1 MLRHGTFFSLYLGM
15 KYLIICLLFVPLFS
29 FAQQKDKEVTE
40 FWRTEIKK
48 ALTDKKHQQVPYTV
62 IPDSA
67 TAVAVAEPILFK
79 VYGKDEI
86 LGEKPYKV
94 DSVEGCWVLTG
105 TLPKGYF
112 GGTFVIIMAAKD
124 GRVIELTHNK

>member
-1 MLRHGTFFSLYLGM
+1 M
-15 KYLIICLLFVPLFS
+15 KYLLTYLLFVPCFA

-48 ALTDKKHQQVPYTV
+48 ALTDKKHQQVPYMV

-79 VYGKDEI
+79 VYGKEEI

-94 DSVEGCWVLTG
+94 DSVDGYWVLTG
-105 TLPKGYF
+105 TLPKGYV
-112 GGTFVIIMAAKD
+112 GGTFVIIMAGKD
-124 GRVIELTHNK
+124 GRVIKLTHYK

>member
-1 MLRHGTFFSLYLGM
+1 M
-15 KYLIICLLFVPLFS
+15 
-29 FAQQKDKEVTE
+29 TE

-48 ALTDKKHQQVPYTV
+48 AVTNKKNQRVV
-62 IPDSA
+62 DMIIPDSA

-94 DSVEGCWVLTG
+94 DAVDGYWVLTG

-124 GRVIELTHNK
+124 GRVIKLTHYK

>member
-1 MLRHGTFFSLYLGM
+1 MLGYGAFFSLYLAM
-15 KYLIICLLFVPLFS
+15 KWLLLCILFLPLLVA
-29 FAQQKDKEVTE
+29 AQKRDPEVTK
-40 FWRTEIKK
+40 FWRAEIEK
-48 ALTDKKHQQVPYTV
+48 ALADKKNQEVPYMA

-79 VYGKDEI
+79 VYGKEEI

-94 DSVEGCWVLTG
+94 DSVDGYWVLTG
-105 TLPKGYF
+105 TLPKGYL

-124 GRVIELTHNK
+124 CKVIKLTHYK

>member
-1 MLRHGTFFSLYLGM
+1 M
-15 KYLIICLLFVPLFS
+15 KWLLLCILFLPLLVA
-29 FAQQKDKEVTE
+29 AQKRDPEVTK

-48 ALTDKKHQQVPYTV
+48 ALTDKKNQQVPYMV

-67 TAVAVAEPILFK
+67 TAVAVADPILFK

-94 DSVEGCWVLTG
+94 NSVD
-105 TLPKGYF
+105 GYWC
-112 GGTFVIIMAAKD
+112 
-124 GRVIELTHNK
+124 

>member
-15 KYLIICLLFVPLFS
+15 KYLLICLLFCPLFS
-29 FAQQKDKEVTE
+29 FAQQKDKEVTA

-48 ALTDKKHQQVPYTV
+48 ALANKKNQRVVDMV

-67 TAVAVAEPILFK
+67 TAVVVAEPILFK

-94 DSVEGCWVLTG
+94 NSVDGYWVLTG
-105 TLPKGYF
+105 TLPEGYV

-124 GRVIELTHNK
+124 ARVIKLIHYK

>member
-1 MLRHGTFFSLYLGM
+1 M
-15 KYLIICLLFVPLFS
+15 KYLLTCFLLVPLFA
-29 FAQQKDKEVTE
+29 FAQQKDKEVAD

-48 ALTDKKHQQVPYTV
+48 SLTDKKSQQVPYTV

-67 TAVAVAEPILFK
+67 TAVAVAESILFK

-86 LGEKPYKV
+86 LGEKPYNV
-94 DSVEGCWVLTG
+94 DFVDGYWALTG

-124 GRVIELTHNK
+124 GRVIKLTHYK